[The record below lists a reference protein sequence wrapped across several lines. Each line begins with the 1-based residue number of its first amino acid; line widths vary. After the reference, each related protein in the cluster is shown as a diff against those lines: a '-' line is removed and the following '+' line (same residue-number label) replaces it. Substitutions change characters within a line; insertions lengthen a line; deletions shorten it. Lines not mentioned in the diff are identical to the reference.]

1 MKTKLIRI
9 TMCNGAW
16 TTEVDDLIR
25 TISESPIVVDVE
37 VMD

>member
-16 TTEVDDLIR
+16 TTEIDDLIQ
-25 TISESPIVVDVE
+25 TISKRPIVVDVE